1 MSHSRA
7 GAALALGPTSQSAA
21 ERFLESLQ
29 RRVYASLGMSEHDC
43 QHREWMGQQVVLPAR
58 LQQMSVSLA
67 PQEFERYRA
76 HLLEGLARDEQA
88 HRPTAFERPHQYSI
102 LRELKTA
109 VERAAARLR
118 LPLPVEPVIGTLPTQ
133 LLEPLMLPV
142 PGTSDIV
149 MVVDGGLLT
158 YANQLAKAVAQA
170 LPCSMR
176 DDTAATVASAD
187 EWTAAIDA
195 AGSGRTR
202 FAELLMA
209 ALAGNPAGARSYLP
223 RPDWED
229 AAVELCEAM
238 ELFIVAREYARLIE
252 GDHLEARPERRSA
265 HGQPFEAL
273 VWTGEQELKA
283 DWMGLALTMAAADEQ
298 GLSAAW
304 AFWSVDVLL
313 ASFAIY
319 DRAIWTLQMAE
330 TGVSTAPSV
339 SVHDERRRLLRRL
352 MSEWTDGHAVV
363 EFADRLQPIL
373 DTLEAHLA
381 GTLAMRQGI
390 PETVH

>member
-1 MSHSRA
+1 
-7 GAALALGPTSQSAA
+7 
-21 ERFLESLQ
+21 
-29 RRVYASLGMSEHDC
+29 
-43 QHREWMGQQVVLPAR
+43 VLPAR
-58 LQQMSVSLA
+58 LQQMSVSLG

-88 HRPTAFERPHQYSI
+88 PRPTAFERPHQYSI

-109 VERAAARLR
+109 VERAAVRLR

-149 MVVDGGLLT
+149 MVVDGSLLT

-176 DDTAATVASAD
+176 DDAAATVASAG
-187 EWTAAIDA
+187 EWTSAIDV

-202 FAELLMA
+202 FAELVMA
-209 ALAGNPAGARSYLP
+209 ALAGNPSGARSYLP
-223 RPDWED
+223 GPDWED
-229 AAVELCEAM
+229 AAVELCEGM

-319 DRAIWTLQMAE
+319 DRATWTLEMAE
-330 TGVSTAPSV
+330 NGVSPAACV

-352 MSEWTDGHAVV
+352 MGQWSNGRAVV

-381 GTLAMRQGI
+381 STIAMRQGGH
-390 PETVH
+390 ETVH